1 LARRRTQKTNLKK
14 TQRSLKKQTFLNQRT
29 KRKGGF
35 YMSQSKE
42 ELVENLACE
51 ILRHKALY
59 YEGFPEISDH
69 EYDALEE
76 KLRAFDPHHKVLNLI
91 GFESKSGSKNKRKHK
106 TPMLSL
112 AKTYDAKELFS
123 WQKEKE
129 IVATHKI
136 DGNSLSLIY
145 KKGELVLAKTRGNGE
160 EGEDVTG
167 KILWVSE
174 CPKKLQEKSLKDLS
188 ELNFTDDDEIE
199 VRGELYCL
207 EEEFPRLAEKMITL
221 GLPEASSPRN
231 IVAGILSRKNHIHL
245 ARYFNFFAF
254 EVIFRGSSP
263 FFKTEMNK
271 ISWLKGA
278 GFSYPPYK
286 LLLKENDIQDYL
298 SALKEE
304 IDSHSYGIDGAVFN
318 FNDLTCHETLG
329 ETAHHPRYKIS
340 FKWQGE
346 TGKTKIQKIIWSTSR
361 FGTVT
366 PVAQVEPTHLSDAII
381 TNVTLH
387 NLAHVKLFKLKAH
400 DEIEIVRSGEVIP
413 KFLRV
418 IKQNPGEALIPKECP
433 SCGSELIEENIRL
446 VCENNLCG
454 ARVISKILNW
464 IKQAQIDDL
473 SEKRLMSLIEA
484 RKVSHIE
491 DLYKLKKEDF
501 LELPMTKEKLA
512 TKLIHNIEGSK
523 KLSLVNFL
531 CALGIEGAG
540 KATWAHLTKVF
551 PTLED
556 LLKATSEDLMSL
568 DGFAEKTAE
577 QITKGLKEN
586 KSLMEKLFALGVE
599 VEKREL
605 HHGQAPLEGLVFVL
619 TGAFSRPREEIAEYV
634 QTLGAKVSS
643 SVTKKTTALVSDDFS
658 KKSSKTIKAESLG
671 VPMWSG
677 DELSNFI
684 KQKLKEGK

>member
-1 LARRRTQKTNLKK
+1 
-14 TQRSLKKQTFLNQRT
+14 
-29 KRKGGF
+29 
-35 YMSQSKE
+35 MSQSKE
-42 ELVENLACE
+42 DLIEKLACD

-59 YEGFPEISDH
+59 YEGFPEISDL
-69 EYDALEE
+69 EYDALED
-76 KLRAFDPHHKVLNLI
+76 KLRTFNPHHKVLNLV
-91 GFESKSGSKNKRKHK
+91 GFEAKSISKNKRQHK
-106 TPMLSL
+106 VPMLSL
-112 AKTYDAKELFS
+112 AKTYDVKELLS

-129 IVATHKI
+129 VVATHKI

-188 ELNFTDDDEIE
+188 ILNLTDDEIE

-207 EEEFPRLAEKMITL
+207 EEEFPRLAEKMIAL
-221 GLPEASSPRN
+221 GLPQASSPRN

-254 EVIFRGSSP
+254 EVIFKGSSQ
-263 FFKTEMNK
+263 FFKTEMTK
-271 ISWLKGA
+271 ISWLRDA
-278 GFSYPPYK
+278 GFFYPPYK
-286 LLLKENDIQDYL
+286 LLLKENDIKEYL

-346 TGKTKIQKIIWSTSR
+346 TGRTKIQKIIWSTSR

-366 PVAQVEPTHLSDAII
+366 PVAQVESTYLSDAKI

-473 SEKRLMSLIEA
+473 SEKRLMALIEA
-484 RKVSHIE
+484 RKVSQIE
-491 DLYKLKKEDF
+491 DLYKLTKEDF
-501 LELPMTKEKLA
+501 LSLPMTKEKLA
-512 TKLIHNIEGSK
+512 TKLMHNIEGSK
-523 KLSLVNFL
+523 KLPLVSFL

-540 KATWAHLTKVF
+540 KTTWLHLTKFF

-556 LLKATSEDLMSL
+556 LLKATPEDLINL
-568 DGFAEKTAE
+568 DGFAEKTGE

-586 KSLMEKLFALGVE
+586 KSLMERLFALGVE
-599 VEKREL
+599 VEKREMID
-605 HHGQAPLEGLVFVL
+605 GQAPLEGLVFVI
-619 TGAFSRPREEIAEYV
+619 TGALLRPREEIIEYL

-671 VPMWSG
+671 VPIWSE
-677 DELSNFI
+677 DELNNFI
-684 KQKLKEGK
+684 EKKLKEKK

>member
-1 LARRRTQKTNLKK
+1 
-14 TQRSLKKQTFLNQRT
+14 
-29 KRKGGF
+29 
-35 YMSQSKE
+35 MSQSKE
-42 ELVENLACE
+42 ELVENLASE

-174 CPKKLQEKSLKDLS
+174 CPKKLQGKSLKDLS

-271 ISWLKGA
+271 ISWLKDA

-366 PVAQVEPTHLSDAII
+366 PVAQVEPTHLSDATI

-418 IKQNPGEALIPKECP
+418 IKQHPGEPLIPQECP
-433 SCGSELIEENIRL
+433 SCGFKLKEEDIRL
-446 VCENNLCG
+446 LCENSVCG
-454 ARVISKILNW
+454 ARVVFKILNW

-484 RKVSHIE
+484 CKVSHIE

-523 KLSLVNFL
+523 KLPLVNFL

-540 KATWAHLTKVF
+540 KATWVHLTKVF

-556 LLKATSEDLMSL
+556 LLKATPEDLMSL

-605 HHGQAPLEGLVFVL
+605 HHGQAPLEGFVFVL
-619 TGAFSRPREEIAEYV
+619 TGAFLRPREEVIEYL

-658 KKSSKTIKAESLG
+658 KKSSKTTKAESLG

-684 KQKLKEGK
+684 EQKLKEEK

>member
-1 LARRRTQKTNLKK
+1 
-14 TQRSLKKQTFLNQRT
+14 
-29 KRKGGF
+29 
-35 YMSQSKE
+35 MSQSKE
-42 ELVENLACE
+42 KLIEKLACE

-59 YEGFPEISDH
+59 YEGFPEISDF

-76 KLRAFDPHHKVLNLI
+76 KLKALDPGHKVLNLV
-91 GFESKSGSKNKRKHK
+91 GFETKNISKNKRQHK

-112 AKTYDAKELFS
+112 AKTYDVKELLS

-145 KKGELVLAKTRGNGE
+145 KKGELALAKTRGNGE

-167 KILWVSE
+167 KILWVKE
-174 CPKKLQEKSLKDLS
+174 CPKKLQEKSLDTLSILDLA
-188 ELNFTDDDEIE
+188 DDDEIE

-207 EEEFPRLAEKMITL
+207 EEEFPRLAEKMIAL
-221 GLPEASSPRN
+221 GLHEASSPRN

-254 EVIFRGSSP
+254 EVIFKGSSQ
-263 FFKTEMNK
+263 FFKTEMAK
-271 ISWLKGA
+271 ISWLKDA

-286 LLLKENDIQDYL
+286 LLLKENDIKEYL
-298 SALKEE
+298 FALKEE

-318 FNDLTCHETLG
+318 FNDLNSHENLG

-346 TGKTKIQKIIWSTSR
+346 TGKTKIQKILWSTSR

-366 PVAQVEPTHLSDAII
+366 PVAQVDPTYLSDATI

-418 IKQNPGEALIPKECP
+418 IKQLPGEPLIPEECP
-433 SCGSELIEENIRL
+433 SCGSKLKEESIRL
-446 VCENNLCG
+446 LCENNLCG
-454 ARVISKILNW
+454 ARVIFKILNW

-473 SEKRLMSLIEA
+473 SEKRLIGLIEA

-491 DLYKLKKEDF
+491 DLYKLTKEDF

-512 TKLIHNIEGSK
+512 TKLMHNIEGSK
-523 KLSLVNFL
+523 KISLVNFL

-540 KATWAHLTKVF
+540 KTTWLHLTKVF
-551 PTLED
+551 STLED
-556 LLKATSEDLMSL
+556 LLKATPEDLISL
-568 DGFAEKTAE
+568 DGFAEKTSE

-586 KSLMEKLFALGVE
+586 KNLMEKLFALGIE
-599 VEKREL
+599 VEKREVTD
-605 HHGQAPLEGLVFVL
+605 GQVPLEGLVFVL
-619 TGAFSRPREEIAEYV
+619 TGALLRPREEIIEDL

-658 KKSSKTIKAESLG
+658 KKSSKTTKAESLG

-677 DELSNFI
+677 DELNNFI
-684 KQKLKEGK
+684 EKKLKEKK